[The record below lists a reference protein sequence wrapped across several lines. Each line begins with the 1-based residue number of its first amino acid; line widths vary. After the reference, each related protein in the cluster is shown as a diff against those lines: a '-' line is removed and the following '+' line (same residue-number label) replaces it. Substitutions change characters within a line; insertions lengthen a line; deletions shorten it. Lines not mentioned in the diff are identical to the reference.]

1 MAIPF
6 RWIIWLRPVSI
17 PGYSR
22 IKLGTRNAEF
32 WGKDMKE
39 RKVQGKRFISAIS
52 VIVILVIA
60 LASMA
65 FDARS
70 GSNVTIA
77 SSEVVNSDLYITGT
91 NVTIDGTV
99 NGDVFIAAQNIH
111 INGTVNGGISVAGQM
126 ITVNGKVSNGA
137 RIAGQ
142 TITVGGNIGR
152 DLVAASSD
160 LVVNNPAV
168 IGGDLNDF
176 SSNLT
181 VNGHINGNVR
191 GAVSTATLNDGI
203 DKDVDLMVSNLN
215 VGSSAFIKGNLRYT
229 SQNKASVQQ
238 GAVVAGTTS
247 HVLPSNEPNRRNQG
261 VLAGI
266 VGSIVLRIF
275 GFLFI
280 FVIGLVLFLF
290 LKRPVVSLA
299 AAMRNYPL
307 SCLGWGALFTFV
319 TPIAAVIVMFTIIG
333 FPLGLL
339 ALVIWGILL
348 YLSQIPVAFLIGW
361 LILFRSREK
370 LSYGLMV
377 GALALGLL
385 LLYVV
390 SLIPVV
396 GFLMWLGVCIFGL
409 GSLAVVWMV
418 RRSRPVKVIP
428 PPP

>member
-1 MAIPF
+1 MK
-6 RWIIWLRPVSI
+6 RM
-17 PGYSR
+17 
-22 IKLGTRNAEF
+22 IKE
-32 WGKDMKE
+32 
-39 RKVQGKRFISAIS
+39 KRFISAIS
-52 VIVILVIA
+52 VIVILLIA

-99 NGDVFIAAQNIH
+99 NGDVFIAAQNIV

-126 ITVNGKVSNGA
+126 IRVNGKVSNGA

-160 LVVNNPAV
+160 LEVNNQAV
-168 IGGDLNDF
+168 IGGDLNDY
-176 SSNLT
+176 SNNLT
-181 VNGHINGNVR
+181 LNGHINGNVR
-191 GAVSTATLNDGI
+191 GSVSTASLNDGI
-203 DKDVDLMVSNLN
+203 DKNVDLTVNNLT
-215 VGSSAFIKGNLRYT
+215 VGPSAVIKGNLRYT
-229 SQNKASVQQ
+229 SQNTASVQQ

-247 HVLPSNEPNRRNQG
+247 QVLPSNEPNRRNQG
-261 VLAGI
+261 FLAGI
-266 VGSIVLRIF
+266 IGSILLRIF
-275 GFLFI
+275 AFLSI

-290 LKRPVVSLA
+290 IKRPVVSLA
-299 AAMRNYPL
+299 AAMRYYPL

-361 LILFRSREK
+361 LILFRSRENI
-370 LSYGLMV
+370 SYGLMV

-385 LLYVV
+385 ILYAV

-396 GFLMWLGVCIFGL
+396 GFLIWLGVFIFGL
-409 GSLAVVWMV
+409 GSLAVVLF
-418 RRSRPVKVIP
+418 SRPSRPATVIP